1 MHYISFMLKP
11 IKINDLIIEN
21 PVFLAPMAGVTDK
34 PFRTICKSFGAAV
47 VFTEFVSSEG
57 IVREN
62 DKTINYMRFDEIE
75 RPIGIQIFGHDP
87 ETLARSAQFIEE
99 KLKPDIIDLN
109 FGCPVPKVVKRG
121 AGSAILKDLDLLEK
135 IAKWVVRAVSLPV
148 TAKIRSGWDNGGIVA
163 VEAAQRLEAKGVSLI
178 TIHPRTTKQRYTGEA
193 NWSIIGDVKKAINI
207 PLVGNG
213 DIHTPQDAKRMIDE
227 TGCDGIMIGRATM
240 GKPWLFSDIINYLTQ
255 SELPPEPTKEQ
266 IAESFF
272 KHLELQEKNY
282 SLMYAGNLFKPH
294 AAAYIRGMDGAAHM
308 RFEVNRS
315 KDIEAIKELAE
326 KFFTE

>member
-1 MHYISFMLKP
+1 MLKP
-11 IKINDLIIEN
+11 INIDGLKIEY

-34 PFRTICKSFGAAV
+34 PFRTMCKSFGAAV

-57 IVREN
+57 IIRGN

-87 ETLARSAQFIEE
+87 ETLARSAQYIEE
-99 KLKPDIIDLN
+99 NLKPDIIDLN

-121 AGSAILKDLDLLEK
+121 AGSAILKDLDQLEK
-135 IAKWVVRAVSLPV
+135 IAKWVVRAVNSPV

-163 VEAAQRLEAKGVSLI
+163 VEAAKRLEAQGVSLI
-178 TIHPRTTKQRYTGEA
+178 TVHPRTTKQRYTGEA
-193 NWSIIGDVKKAINI
+193 DWSIIKDVKKAIKI
-207 PLVGNG
+207 PLIGNG
-213 DIHTPQDAKRMIDE
+213 DIHTPQDAKQMIEE

-240 GKPWLFSDIINYLTQ
+240 GKPWLFRDVIDYLTKG
-255 SELPPEPTKEQ
+255 ELPPEGDQDQ
-266 IAESFF
+266 ISRSFF
-272 KHLELQEKNY
+272 KHLDLQKENY

-308 RFEVNRS
+308 RFEINRS
-315 KDIEAIKELAE
+315 KDIDAIRELAE
-326 KFFTE
+326 KYF

>member
-1 MHYISFMLKP
+1 MHYIAFMLKP
-11 IKINDLIIEN
+11 IKINDLKIDN

-34 PFRTICKSFGAAV
+34 PFRTLCKSFGAAV

-87 ETLARSAQFIEE
+87 ETLARSAQYIEE
-99 KLKPDIIDLN
+99 NLKPDIIDLN

-163 VEAAQRLEAKGVSLI
+163 VEAAKRLEAQGVSLI
-178 TIHPRTTKQRYTGEA
+178 TVHPRTTKQRYTGEA

-207 PLVGNG
+207 PLIGNG
-213 DIHTPQDAKRMIDE
+213 DIHTPEDAKRMIDE

-240 GKPWLFSDIINYLTQ
+240 GKPWLFSDVINYLTQ
-255 SELPPEPTKEQ
+255 DKLPPELTKKQ
-266 IAESFF
+266 IVESFF
-272 KHLELQEKNY
+272 KHLELQNKHY

-308 RFEVNRS
+308 RFEINRS
-315 KDIEAIKELAE
+315 KDIDAIRELA
-326 KFFTE
+326 KAFFAS

>member
-1 MHYISFMLKP
+1 MLEP
-11 IKINDLIIEN
+11 INIDGLEIKY

-34 PFRTICKSFGAAV
+34 PFRTMCKSFGAAV

-62 DKTINYMRFDEIE
+62 DKTINYMRFNEIE

-87 ETLARSAQFIEE
+87 ETLARSAQYIEE
-99 KLKPDIIDLN
+99 NLKPDIIDLN

-121 AGSAILKDLDLLEK
+121 AGSAILKDLDQLEK
-135 IAKWVVRAVSLPV
+135 IAKWVVRAVSVPV

-163 VEAAQRLEAKGVSLI
+163 VEAARRLEAQGVSLI
-178 TIHPRTTKQRYTGEA
+178 TVHPRTTKQRYTGEA
-193 NWSIIGDVKKAINI
+193 DWSIIGDVKKAINI
-207 PLVGNG
+207 PLIGNG
-213 DIHTPQDAKRMIDE
+213 DIHTPQDAKRMIEE

-240 GKPWLFSDIINYLTQ
+240 GKPWLFRDVIQFLTKGI
-255 SELPPEPTKEQ
+255 LPPAENKDQ
-266 IAESFF
+266 ISQSFF
-272 KHLELQEKNY
+272 EHLNLQKENY

-308 RFEVNRS
+308 RFEINRS
-315 KDIEAIKELAE
+315 KDIDQINELAE
-326 KFFTE
+326 KFFNPKII